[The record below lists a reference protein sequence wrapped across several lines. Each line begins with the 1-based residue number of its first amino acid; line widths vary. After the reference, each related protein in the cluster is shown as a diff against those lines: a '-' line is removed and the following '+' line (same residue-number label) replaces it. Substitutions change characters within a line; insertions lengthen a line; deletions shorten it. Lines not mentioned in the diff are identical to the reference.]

1 MDAKDREAIYKRFS
15 VKGQEMMENDP
26 ILKAAYV
33 RLCQGD
39 DPIRII
45 EVLADTIREILR
57 EVDNK

>member
-1 MDAKDREAIYKRFS
+1 
-15 VKGQEMMENDP
+15 MMENDP